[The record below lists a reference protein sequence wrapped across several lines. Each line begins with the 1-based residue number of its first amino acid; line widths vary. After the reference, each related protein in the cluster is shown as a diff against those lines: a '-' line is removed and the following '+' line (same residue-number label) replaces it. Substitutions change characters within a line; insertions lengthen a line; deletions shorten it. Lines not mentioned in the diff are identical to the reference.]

1 MYTLVTG
8 ATGFIG
14 SNLVPN
20 LKKKDILTISRQDGK
35 NLKLIGQ
42 NGEINPKD
50 LANNKITIVHLATYF
65 SKDPSDN
72 QKITEA
78 NITYGKKLFDFLSDL
93 NLTKIIYTNS
103 MYSYYKDETVRELHY
118 TKTKMEFSNFL
129 HQFSKKRN
137 IPLDEIFL
145 DNTFGVGDKRRKIL
159 SIIIESI
166 IKNMENPIKNPNNY
180 INLMHISDVIERII
194 TSINNSQNYSTSFVN
209 KKSVNLNSIYLFLND
224 YIINNFENSELL
236 IYGSNDY
243 ISGFP
248 GINYLN
254 LEIEKTEIKLIEYI
268 DKWK

>member
-35 NLKLIGQ
+35 NLKLIGE

-50 LANNKITIVHLATYF
+50 LANNKITVVHLATYF

-248 GINYLN
+248 EINYLN